1 MRCRS
6 RGSLIW
12 QFDLTDDGGQL
23 PALLLFIIC
32 VVQILKSL
40 KDDSLE
46 MPLKL
51 QASLPKSQAKVEA
64 LEMALE
70 DRNCASHI
78 CKDEYSTTS
87 SSNNI
92 TITMKSCA
100 MSQCLP
106 WLLWVLKAP
115 CLVPSSL
122 LGTSAAHPRASI
134 QTSLE

>member
-64 LEMALE
+64 LE
-70 DRNCASHI
+70 
-78 CKDEYSTTS
+78 
-87 SSNNI
+87 
-92 TITMKSCA
+92 
-100 MSQCLP
+100 
-106 WLLWVLKAP
+106 WL
-115 CLVPSSL
+115 
-122 LGTSAAHPRASI
+122 
-134 QTSLE
+134 